1 MRRLLIFT
9 FLIWFAPNLVHSQE
23 IEYPHPLKPE
33 ESFKASAEVD
43 TLFWVLKS
51 TQYDKAS
58 RGMKELKLLRL
69 NEIDLKSAL
78 AKQDSTI
85 RDYEEERLRLNKEWD
100 IKHKEMEKKDIK
112 ILKLKRWTLISGGIG
127 LVAGLVAGVVI
138 F

>member
-1 MRRLLIFT
+1 MRRFLIFT
-9 FLIWFAPNLVHSQE
+9 FLILFAPDFIHSQE
-23 IEYPHPLKPE
+23 IEYPHPLKPG

-51 TQYDKAS
+51 TQYDTAS
-58 RGMKELKLLRL
+58 RGMKELRLLRL
-69 NEIDLKSAL
+69 NEIDLKRAL
-78 AKQDSTI
+78 VKQDSTI
-85 RDYEEERLRLNKEWD
+85 EDYERERLRLNKEWD